1 MRAQSEQ
8 AYAAEFQSGVDPE
21 QESLV
26 QKLQEVVDRQTVQV
40 TEFKEQFASQRR
52 EVEAEYHSQ
61 RETAKTEHEAA
72 MSRVR
77 REAQQETERVTA
89 QHEDSRWVA
98 SSVLDET
105 ADESPK
111 RQFERVRQS
120 LDNSLE
126 QQRSAV
132 TALQKELN
140 EIAASKGW
148 SVDPLESPET
158 DARDLDA
165 YSIEFFNATQ
175 AADDRLTSFRNLQLP
190 KMFVGLRSLWLF
202 VAVTVMIGVPVFL
215 FVPPTIGD
223 IAKERMDPAWIM
235 VTAISA
241 AVASG
246 LFVTVLYTLASMSLS
261 DAFSRFHEQVSASQ
275 FFHERWSQLAA
286 KERKRREREYEQQRQ
301 EREEQLQTQLARYEE
316 THQKTLDSVEERR
329 QNEINRLSSE
339 YTTLT
344 RKFDVERNERLATLD
359 EQEEEQLA
367 ELTQSFEDDR
377 KRRQMDLDLHVGN
390 RRREQQ
396 LAWEQLASTWDA
408 NLKQFDNYTSRVQH
422 ESETRNL
429 AWGELADHDWT
440 YPKEIPDEI
449 RIGEYEVKLAQIAN
463 GLPALDGLTAEP
475 ATFRIPVGLPFP
487 EKPSLLLETSGQ
499 NGRREAVQAMQV
511 ALLRMLTRIPP
522 GKLRLTIFDPVGLG
536 ESFAGLMHLGD
547 FDELLITSR
556 IWTEMGHIESRLA
569 ELTEHMENVLQKYLR
584 NEFATIEEYNHFA
597 GEVAEPYHVL
607 VVADFPHKFS
617 EQAAKRLVS
626 IATSGP
632 RCGVYLLMSTDTAA
646 QMPNAFD
653 LQTVED
659 TANTF
664 EWRNTPRSHAPA
676 WERTPREATASR
688 QLDVD
693 EVVLAQPDSID
704 DLAGF
709 DRNRQEESA
718 PAFFLATD
726 DPQLARW
733 PVIIDTPPPP
743 DVFTKIVKNV
753 GEASKDVRR
762 VEVSFT
768 RIAPRPDEVWSQDSR
783 SGIDIPLGRAGATKL
798 QHLRLG
804 KGTSQHMLVA
814 GKTGSGKSTFF
825 HTLITNVA
833 MYYSAEEVEFYLV
846 DFKKGVE
853 FKAYAGGKL
862 PHARVIA
869 IESDREFGVSVLH
882 RLDAVMNERGD
893 LFRKHNVQDIAGYRN
908 LVERGELRVKSE
920 GPSATLN
927 SQHSTLNCL
936 PRILLVIDEFQE
948 FFVED
953 DRYSQ
958 QAALMLDRLVR
969 QGRAFGVH
977 VILGSQTLGG
987 AYSLARSTL
996 GQVAVRVALQC
1007 SEADAHLI
1015 LSEDNTAARLLTR
1028 PGEAIYNDANGMVE
1042 GNHPFQIAWLPDAER
1057 EGYLGVMQHFANE
1070 RHLKLEPP
1078 VVFEGNVPSDVMRNE
1093 EFAELLAASEELQ
1106 RTTDDE
1112 LRTDAPRVW
1121 LGEAV
1126 EIGPPTSV
1134 TFPQQAGTNL
1144 LLVGAD
1150 PDAAMG
1156 ILTTSLIAL
1165 VAQQPSL
1172 DEGGKVSSE
1181 ADGPD
1186 DDGGRPDGKASS
1198 PDDSGTPLFY
1208 VFDGNPVGSPES
1220 NLWQRVVDT
1229 IPDSASII
1237 RPPQASQ
1244 GLVEITA
1251 ERQRREADPNTS
1263 YPPLFVFVAG
1273 VSKFRDLRK
1282 GDDDFSLSGFG
1293 SSGEETAADPSQQFA
1308 DLLSKGPDLGIH
1320 TLLWADTYSNAD
1332 RWLSRQ
1338 SMKEFELRIA
1348 FTMNATDSSNFL
1360 DTPLASRLGVHRG
1373 LLYREETGTL
1383 TKFRPYGPPQSEWL
1397 DHVRRQL
1404 QSRQP
1409 LEPVTD
1415 LDNFHVS

>member
-1 MRAQSEQ
+1 MA
-8 AYAAEFQSGVDPE
+8 
-21 QESLV
+21 
-26 QKLQEVVDRQTVQV
+26 
-40 TEFKEQFASQRR
+40 
-52 EVEAEYHSQ
+52 
-61 RETAKTEHEAA
+61 
-72 MSRVR
+72 RVR

-98 SSVLDET
+98 TSVLDET

-111 RQFERVRQS
+111 RQFERIRQS
-120 LDNSLE
+120 LDNSLQ
-126 QQRSAV
+126 QQRSAI
-132 TALQKELN
+132 ASLQTELN
-140 EIAASKGW
+140 DIAEAKGW
-148 SVDPLESPET
+148 SVEPLEPPET

-165 YSIEFFNATQ
+165 FSAEFFGATE
-175 AADDRLTSFRNLQLP
+175 AADERVKAFRKLRLP
-190 KMFVGLRSLWLF
+190 KLFIGLRSVWLF
-202 VAVTVMIGVPVFL
+202 IVIAIIISVPAFL

-223 IAKERMDPAWIM
+223 IASEREDPAWIM
-235 VTAISA
+235 ATAISS

-246 LFVTVLYTLASMSLS
+246 LLVTVLYTLASMSQS
-261 DAFSRFHEQVSASQ
+261 DLFARLHEQVSAAE
-275 FFHERWSQLAA
+275 FFHEHWSQLAV
-286 KERKRREREYEQQRQ
+286 KERKRREQEFARQQK
-301 EREEQLQTQLARYEE
+301 EREVQLEKQLARYEA
-316 THQKTLDSVEERR
+316 THLKTLADIEDRR
-329 QNEINRLSSE
+329 TTEVNRLSTE
-339 YTTLT
+339 YTAHTSKL
-344 RKFDVERNERLATLD
+344 DAERDARIAEINEE
-359 EQEEEQLA
+359 EQEQLA
-367 ELTQSFEDDR
+367 ELTRTFEDNR
-377 KRRQMDLDLHVGN
+377 KRRQMDLDLYIGN
-390 RRREQQ
+390 RKREEQ
-396 LAWEQLASTWDA
+396 LAWEQLASTWTT
-408 NLKQFDNYTSRVQH
+408 NLQQFDTYTSRAKQRV
-422 ESETRNL
+422 EERNL
-429 AWGELADHDWT
+429 SWSDLADPDWEFPT
-440 YPKEIPDEI
+440 EIPEEI
-449 RIGEYEVKLAQIAN
+449 RIGEYEVDLTQIPN
-463 GLPALDGLTAEP
+463 GVPTLDGLIAEP
-475 ATFRIPVGLPFP
+475 AKFHIPTVLPFP
-487 EKPSLLLETSGQ
+487 EKPSLLLETNGQ
-499 NGRREAVQAMQV
+499 NGRREAIQAMQV

-522 GKLRLTIFDPVGLG
+522 GKLRLTIIDPVGLG

-664 EWRNTPRSHAPA
+664 EWRAAPRSQARVGEHD
-676 WERTPREATASR
+676 PRKASASR
-688 QLDVD
+688 HTEVD
-693 EVVLAQPDSID
+693 DAVLSQSDSID
-704 DLAGF
+704 DLSHLGTSLKE
-709 DRNRQEESA
+709 NRPST
-718 PAFFLATD
+718 FYLSTD
-726 DPQLARW
+726 DQQLARL

-743 DVFTKIVKNV
+743 DVFTTIVKNV

-768 RIAPRPDEVWSQDSR
+768 RIAPQPDEVWSKDSR

-825 HTLITNVA
+825 HTLITNIA

-882 RLDAVMNERGD
+882 RLDSVMNERGD

-908 LVERGELRVKSE
+908 LAERQEARGKSNE
-920 GPSATLN
+920 PSTTLN
-927 SQHSTLNCL
+927 SQHSTLNPL

-1057 EGYLGVMQHFANE
+1057 EGYLGVMQHFASE
-1070 RHLKLEPP
+1070 RQLNLEPP
-1078 VVFEGNVPSDVMRNE
+1078 VVFEGNIPSDVTRNE
-1093 EFAELLAASEELQ
+1093 ELTDLLSVGSPGL
-1106 RTTDDE
+1106 DE
-1112 LRTDAPRVW
+1112 REAPDQTVISHPRIW

-1126 EIGPPTSV
+1126 EIGPPTSIA
-1134 TFPQQAGTNL
+1134 FSQQAGANL
-1144 LLVGAD
+1144 LLVGSD
-1150 PDAAMG
+1150 PDATMG

-1165 VAQQPSL
+1165 AAQSPRTTSCV
-1172 DEGGKVSSE
+1172 EE
-1181 ADGPD
+1181 H
-1186 DDGGRPDGKASS
+1186 S
-1198 PDDSGTPLFY
+1198 PDADERGLPDRQTQPTVGAATYY
-1208 VFDGNPVGSPES
+1208 VFDGNPLGSSEAG
-1220 NLWQRVVDT
+1220 LWKQVADV
-1229 IPDSASII
+1229 IPDSVRIVT
-1237 RPPQASQ
+1237 PPQAAQ
-1244 GLVEITA
+1244 ALAEITA
-1251 ERQRREADPNTS
+1251 ERERREVDPNAAHS
-1263 YPPLFVFVAG
+1263 PLFVFVAG

-1282 GDDDFSLSGFG
+1282 SDDDFSLSGFG
-1293 SSGEETAADPSQQFA
+1293 SSGDKSSIDPSQQFA
-1308 DLLSKGPDLGIH
+1308 DLLSKGPDLGLH

-1383 TKFRPYGPPQSEWL
+1383 TKFRPYSPPKREWL
-1397 DHVRRQL
+1397 DQIRCQL
-1404 QSRQP
+1404 QLHQP
-1409 LEPVTD
+1409 LEPATD
-1415 LDNFHVS
+1415 LDSFHVS

>member
-1 MRAQSEQ
+1 MHSEQ
-8 AYAAEFQSGVDPE
+8 TFASQFGSGIDPE
-21 QESLV
+21 QEALA
-26 QKLQEVVDRQTVQV
+26 QRLADVVDKQSVQ
-40 TEFKEQFASQRR
+40 EAELKEQFATQRR
-52 EVEAEYHSQ
+52 EVESEHLSQ
-61 RETAKTEHEAA
+61 RNAAKSKHEAT

-77 REAQQETERVTA
+77 REAQQETDRVNA

-98 SSVLDET
+98 TSVLDET

-111 RQFERVRQS
+111 RQFERIRQS
-120 LDNSLE
+120 LDKSLE
-126 QQRSAV
+126 QQQSQVA
-132 TALQKELN
+132 ALKLEFQ
-140 EIAASKGW
+140 EIAEARGW
-148 SVDPLESPET
+148 SPDPLAPPDT
-158 DARDLDA
+158 DARDLE
-165 YSIEFFNATQ
+165 SFSTEFFEATQ
-175 AADDRLTSFRNLQLP
+175 AAHERLTTFHKLRLP
-190 KMFVGLRSLWLF
+190 KFFVGLRSLWLF
-202 VAVTVMIGVPVFL
+202 IVLTAVIGVPIFL
-215 FVPPTIGD
+215 FVPPSIGD
-223 IAKERMDPAWIM
+223 IATDRMDPAWIM
-235 VTAISA
+235 ATAVAA
-241 AVASG
+241 AVASA
-246 LFVTVLYTLASMSLS
+246 LLVTVLYTLASMSQS

-275 FFHERWSQLAA
+275 FFHERWSQLAV
-286 KERKRREREYEQQRQ
+286 KERNQRESEYQKQRQ
-301 EREEQLQTQLARYEE
+301 QREEQLHKQLERYEA
-316 THQKTLDSVEERR
+316 THQHTLKDVEERR
-329 QNEINRLSSE
+329 QGEINKLSAE
-339 YTTLT
+339 YSAQTKALNTERDKQLATINEQEAEQLTELT
-344 RKFDVERNERLATLD
+344 R
-359 EQEEEQLA
+359 
-367 ELTQSFEDDR
+367 SFEDER
-377 KRRQMDLDLHVGN
+377 KRRQMDLDLHIGN

-396 LAWEQLASTWDA
+396 LAWEQLASTWTG
-408 NLKQFDNYTSRVQH
+408 NLQQFDAYTSQARQQV
-422 ESETRNL
+422 EDRNH
-429 AWGELADHDWT
+429 AWSQLADPSWMPPT
-440 YPKEIPDEI
+440 EIPEEI
-449 RIGEYEVKLAQIAN
+449 RIGEYEVDLAQIPN
-463 GLPALDGLTAEP
+463 GVPSLDGLTTEP
-475 ATFRIPVGLPFP
+475 AKFRIPAVLPFP
-487 EKPSLLLETSGQ
+487 DRPSLLLEVDGQ
-499 NGRREAVQAMQV
+499 QGRREAVQAMQV
-511 ALLRMLTRIPP
+511 ALLRMLTRLPP

-536 ESFAGLMHLGD
+536 ESFSGLMHLGD

-632 RCGVYLLMSTDTAA
+632 RCGVYLLMSTDTSA

-653 LQTVED
+653 LQTVEA

-664 EWRNTPRSHAPA
+664 EWRHAPRSQAPA
-676 WERTPREATASR
+676 SESTTREAYASQR
-688 QLDVD
+688 VEVDDVALTQLGS
-693 EVVLAQPDSID
+693 LD
-704 DLAGF
+704 DLSNFGHF
-709 DRNRQEESA
+709 RRDDKA
-718 PAFFLATD
+718 PAFYLATD
-726 DPQLARW
+726 NLSLARW
-733 PVIIDTPPPP
+733 PIVIDQPPPP
-743 DVFTKIVKNV
+743 DVFTKIVKSV

-768 RIAPRPDEVWSQDSR
+768 RIAPKPDEVWSQDSR

-825 HTLITNVA
+825 HTLITNIA
-833 MYYSAEEVEFYLV
+833 MYYAADEVEFYLV

-853 FKAYAGGKL
+853 FKAYANDQL

-893 LFRKHNVQDIAGYRN
+893 LFRKNNVQDIAGYRN
-908 LVERGELRVKSE
+908 LVKSRGSKVE
-920 GPSATLN
+920 GNSALN
-927 SQHSTLNCL
+927 SQPSTLNL
-936 PRILLVIDEFQE
+936 MPRILLVIDEFQE

-1057 EGYLGVMQHFANE
+1057 EGYLGVMQHFARE
-1070 RHLKLEPP
+1070 RHLDLEPA
-1078 VVFEGNVPSDVMRNE
+1078 VVFEGNIPSDVSRNE
-1093 EFAELLAASEELQ
+1093 EFVELL
-1106 RTTDDE
+1106 TTGTKPD
-1112 LRTDAPRVW
+1112 TPPVTAPRIW

-1126 EIGPPTSV
+1126 EIGPPTSI

-1144 LLVGAD
+1144 LLVGSD

-1165 VAQQPSL
+1165 AAQQGIPE
-1172 DEGGKVSSE
+1172 EGGRVSSE

-1186 DDGGRPDGKASS
+1186 IDGRGLPDGQTPP
-1198 PDDSGTPLFY
+1198 PDVPRFY
-1208 VFDGNPVGSPES
+1208 VFDGNPVGSPEA
-1220 NLWQRVVDT
+1220 NLWKHVAGV
-1229 IPDSASII
+1229 IPTDVRII
-1237 RPPQASQ
+1237 TPPQASQ
-1244 GLVEITA
+1244 ALAELSA
-1251 ERQRREADPNTS
+1251 ERLRRDADPNTS
-1263 YPPLFVFVAG
+1263 HPPVFVFIAN

-1282 GDDDFSLSGFG
+1282 SDDDFSLSGFG
-1293 SSGEETAADPSQQFA
+1293 SSSEDAPADPSQQFT
-1308 DLLSKGPDLGIH
+1308 DLLSKGPDLGLH
-1320 TLLWADTYSNAD
+1320 ALLWADTYSNAD

-1348 FTMNATDSSNFL
+1348 FTMNAADSSNFL
-1360 DTPLASRLGVHRG
+1360 DTPIASRLGVHRG
-1373 LLYREETGTL
+1373 LLYREETGTI
-1383 TKFRPYGPPQSEWL
+1383 TKFRPYGSPTTSWL
-1397 DHVRRQL
+1397 DQVRNQL
-1404 QSRQP
+1404 QSQEP
-1409 LEPVTD
+1409 LEPATD
-1415 LDNFHVS
+1415 LDSFRVS